1 MTDADVRIFDADNHY
16 YESPDAFTRHVPKA
30 MQPRCVQWVEL
41 DGRRYHLVAG
51 RLDRQVTNPTFT
63 PVAKPGVL
71 REFYRGNPE
80 GKTAD
85 ELIRSAIEPMP
96 PEYMDRD
103 ARMARIA
110 ELGVEGIW
118 LFPTLGV
125 LYEERLKKDPEALAT
140 TFHAFNRWVAEDWG
154 LAHEDTIFSAP
165 YLSLVDVDW
174 ACQELDEVLAQG
186 ARIIALRPA
195 AVFTTD
201 GPRSPADPMFDP
213 FWSRVDEAGI
223 TVIAHVSN
231 SGYATN
237 GYPKGL
243 TLETIGSGK
252 RPTVAS
258 LNPERAI
265 YDFLITLMY
274 DKLFERFPRLRVA
287 SVENGSEFVPDLLRK
302 LGHSRNRLPR
312 HYTEDPVELFR
323 QHVWINPFWED
334 DIAEVAELVGAD
346 RVIFGSD
353 WPHMEGLA
361 APRDG
366 LGELG
371 GLTDDERD
379 LILYANAAALT
390 EPPPA

>member
-1 MTDADVRIFDADNHY
+1 MTDDVRIFDADNHY

-30 MQPRCVQWVEL
+30 MQSRCVQWVEL

-110 ELGVEGIW
+110 EQGVEGIW

-125 LYEERLKKDPEALAT
+125 LYEERLKKDPEALCT
-140 TFHAFNRWVAEDWG
+140 TFHAFNQWVAEDWG
-154 LAHEDTIFSAP
+154 LAHDDTIFSAP

-174 ACQELDEVLAQG
+174 ACMELDEVLAQG
-186 ARIIALRPA
+186 ARIVALRPA
-195 AVFTTD
+195 AVFTSD

-274 DKLFERFPRLRVA
+274 DKLFERFPNLRVA
-287 SVENGSEFVPDLLRK
+287 SVENGSKFLPGMFERLQVVARK
-302 LGHSRNRLPR
+302 MNGWFP
-312 HYTEDPVELFR
+312 EDPVETFR
-323 QHVWINPFWED
+323 RHIWVNPFWED
-334 DIAEVAELVGAD
+334 QVDDVIAAVGVD

-353 WPHMEGLA
+353 WPHIEGLPDPLEYVDEVTHLPA
-361 APRDG
+361 DG
-366 LGELG
+366 QQ
-371 GLTDDERD
+371 
-379 LILYANAAALT
+379 LILATNAETLNQLQ
-390 EPPPA
+390 PA

>member
-110 ELGVEGIW
+110 EQGVEGIW

-140 TFHAFNRWVAEDWG
+140 TFHAFNQWVAEDWG
-154 LAHEDTIFSAP
+154 LAHEGTIFSAP

-174 ACQELDEVLAQG
+174 ACRELDWALANG

-195 AVFTTD
+195 AVFTAD

-265 YDFLITLMY
+265 YDFLITLVY

-302 LGHSRNRLPR
+302 LDHSRNRLPR
-312 HYTEDPVELFR
+312 HYAEDPVALFR
-323 QHVWINPFWED
+323 EHVWINPFWED

-361 APRDG
+361 APRDILTELSG
-366 LGELG
+366 LS
-371 GLTDDERD
+371 DEDCD

-390 EPPPA
+390 EPLPA